1 LAGTSGRR
9 SRARIP
15 RAGPRCR
22 SRLDAQHLGLLARRL
37 QFLALAEIGGE
48 GHDLAAV
55 LRLEPFQDDRGVE
68 AAGIG
73 EHDFLGLDACEVAF
87 DESLCTQVV
96 CENAP
101 VEILNLST
109 HPEFSTHPAAVNPPF
124 VRAYCGLPLVSP
136 EGLTIG
142 AMAIVDTAPFFR
154 FSDEDREAL
163 NAATQVTRRLIF
175 GDRLDEAHSEAAE

>member
-1 LAGTSGRR
+1 MTEA
-9 SRARIP
+9 P
-15 RAGPRCR
+15 KGPCC
-22 SRLDAQHLGLLARRL
+22 SIIAEPYRLDALEALMRQGIENREDLDDLARL
-37 QFLALAEIGGE
+37 TAFAFKAPICVISLVS
-48 GHDLAAV
+48 DTAV
-55 LRLEPFQDDRGVE
+55 HFVGK
-68 AAGIG
+68 
-73 EHDFLGLDACEVAF
+73 FGLDACEVAF